1 MFSNLALSLLLSCT
15 GPFEPMNGFQIPD
28 IRSAIRAMNQSFS
41 KGGLPCFSSDNVEY
55 SRLINSKKDGET
67 LLYFDLSGDN
77 GYLVFD
83 TEGNLQGFSV
93 LGDWPALREREH
105 VSFANFEF
113 FDEHGVSIGVFGH
126 ARCRGIRCPNASGDG
141 PCCRRIHRRSGG
153 LDDLTCLSSFG
164 TAFDRAS
171 SMSIATCTIIEN
183 M

>member
-93 LGDWPALREREH
+93 LGDLPALREREH
-105 VSFANFEF
+105 VSFAHFEF
-113 FDEHGVSIGVFGH
+113 LMSTALVSAF
-126 ARCRGIRCPNASGDG
+126 SGM
-141 PCCRRIHRRSGG
+141 
-153 LDDLTCLSSFG
+153 LDVG
-164 TAFDRAS
+164 AFDVPMQVVMVRVADGYTGEAEAW
-171 SMSIATCTIIEN
+171 MI
-183 M
+183 